1 MCWVLGGAGGSARP
15 QVNIQITKN
24 SSNQRCVKFFSRH
37 RESRSRKKTKE
48 KKTTKNQRAT
58 YLVCCKYLPI
68 LFKNLYPLKVRYVA
82 KNGEN
87 VLCYS
92 PAKMTFLFYCFYVLD
107 VDFLTL
113 QNRKCTV
120 ECLAIINL
128 FYPKLHTTSG
138 TMWKLA
144 IKEQI
149 GQIWLLRYMYYALS
163 FSEYR

>member
-1 MCWVLGGAGGSARP
+1 M
-15 QVNIQITKN
+15 
-24 SSNQRCVKFFSRH
+24 
-37 RESRSRKKTKE
+37 
-48 KKTTKNQRAT
+48 
-58 YLVCCKYLPI
+58 CCKYLPI

-128 FYPKLHTTSG
+128 VYPKLHTTHL
-138 TMWKLA
+138 WDDVK
-144 IKEQI
+144 I
-149 GQIWLLRYMYYALS
+149 GNQRTNLDEFDYMYYALS